1 MSKKLSPYDVAKICK
16 KNGISLKEFYK
27 RNFDET
33 FGEDPEEKTN
43 RTEEKNEKINKDFEK
58 NFC

>member
-1 MSKKLSPYDVAKICK
+1 MSKNLSPYDVAKICK

-43 RTEEKNEKINKDFEK
+43 RAEEKNEKINKDFEK